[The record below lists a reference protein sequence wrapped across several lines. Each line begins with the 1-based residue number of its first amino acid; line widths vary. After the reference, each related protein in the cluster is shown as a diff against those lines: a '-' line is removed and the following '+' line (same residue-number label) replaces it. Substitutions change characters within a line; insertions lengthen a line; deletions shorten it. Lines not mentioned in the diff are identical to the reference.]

1 MTDRE
6 SVMRR
11 QDITEV
17 LDRQIKEN
25 TSNGNAAPGEAWY
38 EDGYVPAVE
47 LLAEFNDLDWH
58 VLKKMFGARSRI
70 WQEAC
75 VYVLGKTGTEGAAA
89 MLADVFIRGHD
100 AISCYAAVFLAE
112 ENLDTFD
119 EEVKRR
125 IRLRAHDLFKDG
137 TYREQGDEY
146 RAPLERIREK
156 LRPV

>member
-1 MTDRE
+1 
-6 SVMRR
+6 MRR
-11 QDITEV
+11 QDITEI
-17 LDRQIKEN
+17 LDRHIKEH
-25 TSNGNAAPGEAWY
+25 TSNGNAGPGEGWY
-38 EDGYVPAVE
+38 DEGYVRAAE

-75 VYVLGKTGTEGAAA
+75 VYALGKTGTEGAAM
-89 MLADVFIRGHD
+89 MLADVFVRGHD
-100 AISCYAAVFLAE
+100 AISCYASVYLAE

-119 EEVKRR
+119 EDVKRR

-137 TYREQGDEY
+137 AYREQGDHY
-146 RAPLERIREK
+146 RASLERIREK